1 MLKRLGLNKVAN
13 SYIKRTEQ
21 LDKLKEIANRSNY
34 PHKIKQ
40 LTEKIQREYDFWT
53 SKDSSQK
60 LGDLSKDLIFIKSQ
74 TDQLLD
80 KERIDVLIEKYG
92 LK

>member
-1 MLKRLGLNKVAN
+1 MLKRFGLSKVAN

-34 PHKIKQ
+34 PYKIKQ
-40 LTEKIQREYDFWT
+40 LTKKIQVEYDFWT
-53 SKDSSQK
+53 SKDSGQK
-60 LGDLSKDLIFIKSQ
+60 LKDLSKDLIFIKSQ

-80 KERIDVLIEKYG
+80 RERIDILMEKYG